1 MSNFDD
7 ASLFVVMDASIQR
20 TGIGNFESL
29 FDE

>member
-1 MSNFDD
+1 MSNYDD
-7 ASLFVVMDASIQR
+7 TSLFGVKDAKIQR

>member
-7 ASLFVVMDASIQR
+7 ARLFGVKDANIQR